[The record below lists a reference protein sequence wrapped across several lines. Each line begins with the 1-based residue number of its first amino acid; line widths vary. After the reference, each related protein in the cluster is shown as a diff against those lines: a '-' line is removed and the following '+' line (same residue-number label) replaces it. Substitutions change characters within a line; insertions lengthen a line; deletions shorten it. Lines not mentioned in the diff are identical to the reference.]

1 VGAVFEELG
10 FTYMGPVD
18 GHNLQE
24 LINTFKEAHK
34 HVGPVLVHVAT
45 TKGKGYAIAEK
56 DQVGYHAQSPF
67 NFPPVRACH
76 PTSPNPPAI
85 PRYLLKPWSS
95 WPKTTRKSSALQ
107 QPWLPVQV
115 STNYKKNCLSNTLM
129 SVLPNNMPSPW
140 LRA

>member
-1 VGAVFEELG
+1 MGDSLTPELHRVKEGSEASGLLPKVGAVFEELG

-67 NFPPVRACH
+67 NLSTGKSLPSNKPKA
-76 PTSPNPPAI
+76 PQLLQGISPKPLIKLAEDNP
-85 PRYLLKPWSS
+85 
-95 WPKTTRKSSALQ
+95 
-107 QPWLPVQV
+107 
-115 STNYKKNCLSNTLM
+115 
-129 SVLPNNMPSPW
+129 
-140 LRA
+140 